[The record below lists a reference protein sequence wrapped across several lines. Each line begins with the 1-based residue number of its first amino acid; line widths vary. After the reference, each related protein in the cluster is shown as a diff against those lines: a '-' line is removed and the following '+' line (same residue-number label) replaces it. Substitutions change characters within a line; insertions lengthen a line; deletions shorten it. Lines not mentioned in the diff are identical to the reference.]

1 MTREEIISR
10 LASGLCKI
18 KYRYITQGAK
28 WHFDMMV
35 TRKRSLIPRKDR
47 IQYRLDPTQ
56 DPILTVYSRTERRWL
71 LLFWD
76 ELYEVVKVKPAKKLN
91 KW

>member
-35 TRKRSLIPRKDR
+35 TRKRSLLC
-47 IQYRLDPTQ
+47 QA
-56 DPILTVYSRTERRWL
+56 W
-71 LLFWD
+71 
-76 ELYEVVKVKPAKKLN
+76 
-91 KW
+91 